1 MISVILM
8 AYGSPSKME
17 DVYEYL
23 EGIYEGKPVPEYAL
37 RENTEKYQ
45 MVNGISPS
53 NAIIHKILSALSD
66 TLSSDGAFHVVLGN
80 KHWKPSL
87 ENAVEEIST
96 DSPDT
101 IVALPL
107 FPFKSNN
114 VKNSYLGPLMETIE
128 KKGIHS
134 EIKFINGFE
143 CQGLA
148 EIWAKLLGKCRINED
163 TAVLFDAHSLPTFGG
178 KEEDY
183 DASFRETARLIAR
196 RIPIEEYFVGYQSR
210 GKYGST
216 WLDPSIYEILQK
228 IKEKG
233 YKKIL
238 TVPVGFIYEHLE
250 ILYDLDYEFR
260 KRVGEMDIEYTRS
273 DLPNDSKDFI
283 TLLRNSVLKEI
294 W

>member
-53 NAIIHKILSALSD
+53 NAIIHNILSGLSD
-66 TLSSDGAFHVVLGN
+66 SLASVGSFHVVLGN

-87 ENAVEEIST
+87 ENAVEEIRA
-96 DSPDT
+96 DSPET

-114 VKNSYLGPLMETIE
+114 VKNSYLEPLMETIE

-148 EIWAKLLGKCRINED
+148 EIWAKLLGKYRINEE
-163 TAVLFDAHSLPTFGG
+163 TAVLFDAHSLPTFRG

-183 DASFRETARLIAR
+183 DASFRETARLIAHG
-196 RIPIEEYFVGYQSR
+196 IPIEEYFVGYQSR

-216 WLDPSIYEILQK
+216 WLDPSIYEILQE

-250 ILYDLDYEFR
+250 IMYDLDFEFR
-260 KRVGEMDIEYTRS
+260 KRVREMDIEYTRS
-273 DLPNDSKDFI
+273 ILPNDSTDFI